1 MEAPGSNN
9 SGLVGCRSYDKVL
22 EFLKFMDGRMAGR
35 LSAFELMW
43 KATYMA
49 MTQGPLAKPA
59 PLPYD
64 FNYYVLLETLGND
77 QQKDHV
83 DLQNGLEEALRLG
96 IIDDAVIAQSQQ
108 DHLRLWKIREDVD
121 ILVSQCNHAQHFDI
135 SIPISQ
141 IDDYVNR
148 VSDALKNISQVEKCF
163 VYGHAADG
171 NIHFMIGKNNNSPTL
186 TKQVNEAIYGPL
198 VLFGGSV
205 SAEHGIGVHK
215 KDYLH
220 LSKSPEEIQL
230 MRILKRAF
238 DPKGILNRG
247 KILDYKGSQ

>member
-1 MEAPGSNN
+1 M
-9 SGLVGCRSYDKVL
+9 
-22 EFLKFMDGRMAGR
+22 KFIDGRMAGR
-35 LSAFELMW
+35 LSGFELMW
-43 KATYMA
+43 KGTYIA
-49 MTQGPLAKPA
+49 MTQGHGTTSA

-64 FNYYVLLETLGND
+64 FNYYVLIETLGND
-77 QQKDHV
+77 QQEDHV
-83 DLQNGLEEALRLG
+83 DLQNGLEEALGLG
-96 IIDDAVIAQSQQ
+96 LIADAVIAQSQQ

-135 SIPISQ
+135 CIPIPQ

-148 VSDALKNISQVEKCF
+148 VSDALKDISQVERCF

-171 NIHFMIGKNNNSPTL
+171 NIHFMIGKNDNSPSL
-186 TKQVNEAIYGPL
+186 TKQVNEAVYGPL

-215 KDYLH
+215 KGYLH

-230 MRILKRAF
+230 MHTLKKAF
-238 DPKGILNRG
+238 DTKGLLNRG
-247 KILDYKGSQ
+247 KVIDYNGQ